1 MNFFCD
7 ICIGS
12 NYSLSL
18 IEAIPDPI
26 FAIDLDYRIT
36 EINQAAVKKT
46 EVDRQ
51 KMIGSSFANYFT
63 NSQIALNYC
72 EKIFAKGT
80 ISNKP
85 LIMKDGQLTDVLLSG
100 SVFNDKE
107 GRVLGAV
114 IVARDITAQ
123 KRIEKE
129 LIEAKVFAELTTVIA
144 EVAKSKAEAAT
155 IIAEEAVKTKQ
166 QFLSNMSHEIR
177 TPMNAIVGFTKVL
190 LKTDLTDKQR
200 EFLVAIKLSGDA
212 LIVLINDI
220 LDLAK
225 VEAGKMIFEQTPFK
239 MESSITSMVHLFE
252 SKIQEKNVQL
262 KVVYD
267 PLIPAILIGDSIR
280 LHQIIINLLSNA
292 VKFTSKGEITISVR
306 IVNETDENI
315 LISFSVAD
323 TGIGI
328 SEKSLVNIFENFQQA
343 SNNTSRLYG
352 GTGLGLA
359 IVKQLVE
366 SQGGKISVKSQLNKG
381 SEFTFELEFNKSN
394 FNTIQ
399 NIEIIEIAPE
409 HTNIKVLAVE
419 DMMLNQLLMKTLLD
433 DFGFERDIA
442 SNGKIAIEKM
452 KTTHYDI
459 ILMDLQMPEMNGFEA
474 TEYIRNTLH
483 SSIPIIALTADVTT
497 VDLEKC
503 KAFGMND
510 YIAKPIDERILYS
523 KIVNLVKKT
532 DVQNT
537 EVPESPFK
545 SFEQPKKSINLDYLM
560 HRTKSDPAIMIEMI
574 TLYLE
579 QTPPLIF
586 AMKESFQNKDWVD
599 LHSAVHKLIPSFSIM
614 GIHAD
619 FENMA
624 KRINDFAI
632 HQQQIEQ
639 IPDLM
644 LQLEQIC
651 HLACIEL
658 TAELQLLKNAN
669 Q

>member
-452 KTTHYDI
+452 KTTQYDI

-474 TEYIRNTLH
+474 TEYIRNTMR
-483 SSIPIIALTADVTT
+483 STIPIIALTADVTT
-497 VDLEKC
+497 VDLDKC
-503 KAFGMND
+503 MAFGMND
-510 YIAKPIDERILYS
+510 YIAKPIDERLLYS

-532 DVQNT
+532 NINKTDVQ
-537 EVPESPFK
+537 EDALK
-545 SFEQPKKSINLDYLM
+545 SLEQPKKSINLDYLM

-574 TLYLE
+574 SLYLE

-586 AMKESFQNKDWVD
+586 AMKVSFQNKDWVG
-599 LHSAVHKLIPSFSIM
+599 LHAAVHKLIPSFSIM
-614 GIHAD
+614 GIHND
-619 FENMA
+619 FEMMA
-624 KRINDFAI
+624 KKINDFAVY
-632 HQQQIEQ
+632 QQQIES
-639 IPDLM
+639 IPDFIS
-644 LQLEQIC
+644 Q
-651 HLACIEL
+651 IEL
-658 TAELQLLKNAN
+658 ICNQACSELREEIQILKNTH

>member
-1 MNFFCD
+1 MKFNCET
-7 ICIGS
+7 CEGS

-26 FAIDLDYRIT
+26 FAIDIDYKIT
-36 EINQAAVKKT
+36 DINKAAIKKT

-51 KMIGSSFANYFT
+51 KMIGSNFSDYFT
-63 NSQIALNYC
+63 DPQIALNYC
-72 EKIFAKGT
+72 QKVFVKGT

-100 SVFNDKE
+100 SVFNDNN

-114 IVARDITAQ
+114 IVARDITTQ

-144 EVAKSKAEAAT
+144 EGAKSKAEAAA
-155 IIAEEAVKTKQ
+155 IASEEAVRTKQ

-200 EFLVAIKLSGDA
+200 EFLIAIKLSGDA

-239 MESSITSMVHLFE
+239 LETSIISMVHLFE
-252 SKIQEKNVQL
+252 RKIQEKNVVL
-262 KVVYD
+262 KVIYD
-267 PLIPAILIGDSIR
+267 ALIPPILIGDSIR

-292 VKFTSKGEITISVR
+292 VKFTSKGEITINVR
-306 IVNETDENI
+306 IINETDEY
-315 LISFSVAD
+315 LTISFSISD

-328 SEKSLVNIFENFQQA
+328 SANSIDKIFENFQQA
-343 SNNTSRLYG
+343 SISTSRLYG

-366 SQGGKISVKSQLNKG
+366 SQGGTIRVKSQLGKG
-381 SEFTFELEFNKSN
+381 SVFTFELEFKKSS
-394 FNTIQ
+394 FIA
-399 NIEIIEIAPE
+399 IPDLEILEIRSE
-409 HTNIKVLAVE
+409 HTNIKVLVVE

-452 KTTHYDI
+452 KANQYDI

-474 TEYIRNTLH
+474 TDYIRNTIH
-483 SSIPIIALTADVTT
+483 SKIPIIALTADVTT

-503 KAFGMND
+503 KTFGMND
-510 YIAKPIDERILYS
+510 YIAKPIDEQLLYS
-523 KIVNLVKKT
+523 KIINLVKKSSIGK
-532 DVQNT
+532 DLV
-537 EVPESPFK
+537 VKPVM
-545 SFEQPKKSINLDYLM
+545 PKINNPIKCINLDYLL
-560 HRTKSDPAIMIEMI
+560 HRTKSDPVLMIEMI
-574 TLYLE
+574 SLYLE
-579 QTPPLIF
+579 QTPPLVSE
-586 AMKESFQNKDWVD
+586 MKHSFHNQDWVG
-599 LHSAVHKLIPSFSIM
+599 LHGAVHKLIPSFSIM
-614 GIHAD
+614 GIHND
-619 FENMA
+619 FETMA
-624 KRINDFAI
+624 KKINDFAVY
-632 HQQQIEQ
+632 QQQNEPISDFISQIEIICNQACNELSAEIQ
-639 IPDLM
+639 I
-644 LQLEQIC
+644 
-651 HLACIEL
+651 
-658 TAELQLLKNAN
+658 LKNTH

>member
-1 MNFFCD
+1 MNFLCET
-7 ICIGS
+7 CAGS

-36 EINQAAVKKT
+36 DINKAAVKKT

-51 KMIGSSFANYFT
+51 KMIGSSFADYFT

-72 EKIFAKGT
+72 EKIFVKGT

-123 KRIEKE
+123 KSIEKE

-200 EFLVAIKLSGDA
+200 EFLIAIKLSGDA

-306 IVNETDENI
+306 IVNETDQYMT
-315 LISFSVAD
+315 ISFSVSD

-328 SEKSLVNIFENFQQA
+328 SESSLDNIFENFQQA

-366 SQGGKISVKSQLNKG
+366 SQGGKISVKSQLDKG
-381 SEFTFELEFNKSN
+381 SVFTFELEFKKSN
-394 FNTIQ
+394 FNTIP

-452 KTTHYDI
+452 KTTQYDI

-503 KAFGMND
+503 RAFGMND
-510 YIAKPIDERILYS
+510 YIAKPIDERLLYS

-537 EVPESPFK
+537 DVQEGQLK
-545 SFEQPKKSINLDYLM
+545 SIERPKKSINLDYLM
-560 HRTKSDPAIMIEMI
+560 HRTKSDPAIMIEI
-574 TLYLE
+574 ISLYLE

-586 AMKESFQNKDWVD
+586 AMKESFQNKDWVG

-614 GIHAD
+614 GMHSD
-619 FENMA
+619 FEMMA
-624 KRINDFAI
+624 KRVNDFAV
-632 HQQQIEQ
+632 HQQQIEH
-639 IPDLM
+639 IPNLM

-651 HLACIEL
+651 HLACMEL
-658 TAELQLLKNAN
+658 TAELLLLKNAN
-669 Q
+669 

>member
-1 MNFFCD
+1 MNFLCET
-7 ICIGS
+7 CAGS

-36 EINQAAVKKT
+36 DINKAAVKKT

-51 KMIGSSFANYFT
+51 KMIGSSFADYFT

-72 EKIFAKGT
+72 EKIFVKGT

-123 KRIEKE
+123 KSIEKE

-190 LKTDLTDKQR
+190 LKTDLSDKQR
-200 EFLVAIKLSGDA
+200 EFLIAIKLSGDA

-306 IVNETDENI
+306 IVNEKDEYMT
-315 LISFSVAD
+315 ISFSVSD

-328 SEKSLVNIFENFQQA
+328 SESSLDNIFENFQQA

-366 SQGGKISVKSQLNKG
+366 SQGGKISVKSQLDKG
-381 SEFTFELEFNKSN
+381 SVFTFELEFKKSK
-394 FNTIQ
+394 FNTIP

-452 KTTHYDI
+452 KTTQYDI

-503 KAFGMND
+503 MAFGMND
-510 YIAKPIDERILYS
+510 YIAKPIDERLLYS

-537 EVPESPFK
+537 DVQEGQLK
-545 SFEQPKKSINLDYLM
+545 SIEHPKKSINLDYLM

-574 TLYLE
+574 SLYLE

-586 AMKESFQNKDWVD
+586 AMKESFQNKDWVG

-614 GIHAD
+614 GMHSD
-619 FENMA
+619 FEMMA
-624 KRINDFAI
+624 KRINDFAV
-632 HQQQIEQ
+632 HQQQIEH
-639 IPDLM
+639 IPNLM

-651 HLACIEL
+651 HLACMEL
-658 TAELQLLKNAN
+658 TAELLLLKNAN
-669 Q
+669 